1 MTVKPVPEG
10 HHSVTPYL
18 TVRGAGKVIDFLEQA
33 FDAKHTSEP
42 FKGPDGKIVHA
53 EVRIGD
59 SPVMIAEES
68 EMAKAMPSALYVY
81 VPDVDHV
88 YRQAI
93 KAGGKSLMEPA
104 DMFYGDRSGSVRD
117 PSGNNWTIA
126 THKEDVPAPEMKKRA
141 EAFFK
146 QQQKH

>member
-33 FDAKHTSEP
+33 FGAKPMAEP

-68 EMAKAMPSALYVY
+68 EMMKAMPSALYVY
-81 VPDVDHV
+81 VPDVDGV

-93 KAGGKSLMEPA
+93 KAGGKSVMEPA
-104 DMFYGDRSGSVRD
+104 DMFYGDRSGSVKD
-117 PSGNNWTIA
+117 PAGNSWTIA

-146 QQQKH
+146 QRQH